1 MFNITCTNEITN
13 SKGLFIFAQKTLPL
27 LVDAVDSSP
36 NPPSLLVTGAT
47 ASVRGSA
54 FFGTF
59 AAGKFAQ
66 RALTQSL
73 AREYGPKGVHVA
85 LAVIDGGIDTPW
97 GKDRVVNNGVEDGKI
112 SPDAVSCFVNI
123 LLHLYCTTNTHGLD
137 CRKLLAL
144 TLAAQ
149 ICLHSGTGYS
159 PICREILIS
168 YSVCDIINNTSKTER
183 ARPLDSSFYR
193 LRVSSVAINPQ

>member
-1 MFNITCTNEITN
+1 MPIYAILLKSCVTDNLPN

-27 LVDAVDSSP
+27 LLESVDSSP

-97 GKDRVVNNGVEDGKI
+97 GKGVVFNNGVEDGKI
-112 SPDAVSCFVNI
+112 SPDAVSYFSFLFLNLSLCFHCSANR
-123 LLHLYCTTNTHGLD
+123 CNSD
-137 CRKLLAL
+137 CRELLAPTL
-144 TLAAQ
+144 TAQ
-149 ICLHSGTGYS
+149 ICLHSGAGYP
-159 PICREILIS
+159 PICGKVL
-168 YSVCDIINNTSKTER
+168 KT
-183 ARPLDSSFYR
+183 L
-193 LRVSSVAINPQ
+193 